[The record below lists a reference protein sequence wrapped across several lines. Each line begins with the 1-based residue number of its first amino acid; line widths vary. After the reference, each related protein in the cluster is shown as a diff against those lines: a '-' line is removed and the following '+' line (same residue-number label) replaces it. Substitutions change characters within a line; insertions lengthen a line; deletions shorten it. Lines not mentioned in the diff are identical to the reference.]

1 MVRSSKP
8 DVLVAGTSHAQAVSI
23 PASADPTIVKLIP
36 MKDAVT
42 LGIKLRGLELGAV
55 LDFLRDYRMKRKL
68 EEHQVFKIT
77 KFLSTSQ
84 LHQVHRYAKQEGPF
98 CGK

>member
-1 MVRSSKP
+1 MIIETIATRARQDSKP
-8 DVLVAGTSHAQAVSI
+8 DVELLGSHQAQAVSI

-55 LDFLRDYRMKRKL
+55 LDFLRDYRMKRKH
-68 EEHQVFKIT
+68 EEHQVF
-77 KFLSTSQ
+77 
-84 LHQVHRYAKQEGPF
+84 
-98 CGK
+98 